1 MAVEEE
7 IGDDGVEE
15 VRKEKVDIEEVL
27 YMVTVKD
34 ESDHGVT
41 GSLTLGVQHTCQE
54 RRNGLLR

>member
-1 MAVEEE
+1 MT
-7 IGDDGVEE
+7 DDGVEE

-27 YMVTVKD
+27 YMVIVKD
-34 ESDHGVT
+34 DCDHGVT